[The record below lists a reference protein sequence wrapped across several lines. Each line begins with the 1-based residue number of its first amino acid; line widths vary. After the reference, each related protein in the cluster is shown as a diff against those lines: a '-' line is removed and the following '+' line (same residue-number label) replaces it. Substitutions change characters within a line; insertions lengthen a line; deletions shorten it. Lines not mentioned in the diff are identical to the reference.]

1 MQPLPLPVLSTAVA
15 LGLLY
20 ASRMSTTSAPPPRH
34 LLLGPLALL
43 MIAATLT
50 ALVSNDATAGADRAL
65 LLQVGQH
72 TPSALSQLL
81 AFATHTGSAPF
92 LTILIS
98 WWVIG
103 MLVRRDLANALLLA
117 LSGLGGA
124 LLVVIS
130 KLLIARPRP
139 ELWDTA
145 ALSTYSFPSGHT
157 LGTAACAGALVIVL
171 ARRHPRQ
178 RSLWVTLGL
187 SWLLL
192 VGLSRLTLGVH
203 WPSDVLAG
211 ACAGLA
217 LPLLLS
223 RLPGCRQPA

>member
-1 MQPLPLPVLSTAVA
+1 MQPLPLLLLSTAVA

-81 AFATHTGSAPF
+81 AFATHTGSALF

-98 WWVIG
+98 CWVIG

-145 ALSTYSFPSGHT
+145 ALAPTAFP
-157 LGTAACAGALVIVL
+157 AAIHWAPPPAPV
-171 ARRHPRQ
+171 RW
-178 RSLWVTLGL
+178 SLCW
-187 SWLLL
+187 L
-192 VGLSRLTLGVH
+192 VGTPDSARYG
-203 WPSDVLAG
+203 
-211 ACAGLA
+211 
-217 LPLLLS
+217 
-223 RLPGCRQPA
+223 